1 MSATPV
7 VQARAAAVGYDGE
20 PVVEGVDLELP
31 PGTTLA
37 LVGTNGSGKST
48 LLRSLAGLLPLVG
61 GELAVLGGRPGTSPA
76 EVGYLGQF
84 RPHGLLLPIRSEDVV
99 RMGRFAGKGL
109 LGRIGPEDHAAVST
123 ALARMSVSDLAH
135 RPLRDLSGGQ
145 QQRVAIAQTLARQAR
160 LLLLD
165 EPAAGLDATSR
176 ELLNVAIAEE
186 RRRGASVIVATH
198 DIGDA
203 MRCDLVLLL
212 ARRVVALGPPAT
224 VLTRATLLDTFGLAI
239 QTLEDGVMVMETAH
253 GHGDADPHVHDAG
266 PSV

>member
-1 MSATPV
+1 VSAAPV
-7 VQARAAAVGYDGE
+7 VRARGATVGYDGE
-20 PVVEGVDLELP
+20 PVVEGIDLELA

-48 LLRSLAGLLPLVG
+48 FLRSVAGLLPLVG
-61 GELAVLGGRPGTSPA
+61 GDLAVLGGHPGSSPA
-76 EVGYLGQF
+76 EIGYLGQF

-99 RMGRFAGKGL
+99 RMGRFAAKGL
-109 LGRIGPEDHAAVST
+109 LGRIGPEDHAAVAD
-123 ALARMSVSDLAH
+123 ALSRMAVTDLAH
-135 RPLRDLSGGQ
+135 RPLGDLSGGQ
-145 QQRVAIAQTLARQAR
+145 QQRVAIAQTLARRAS

-212 ARRVVALGPPAT
+212 ARRVVALGPPAK
-224 VLTRATLLDTFGLAI
+224 VLTRETLLDTFGLAI
-239 QTLEDGVMVMETAH
+239 QTLADGVMVMETSH
-253 GHGDADPHVHDAG
+253 GHGGADPHEHDEG
-266 PSV
+266 PAL